1 MPKIVRWLSFITV
14 LASVSGPLAAQE
26 TGHDQALGPDPL
38 AGPGRISLHRLDGA
52 SAPLPG
58 SPDGAALAG
67 RLHWGT
73 AAAASDKRADPT
85 LERLLDLDKS
95 ESDMASNGGFADIDL
110 GGVGGVLLGFVQ
122 NRWTEQHGMEA
133 ARETVLS
140 GGADLQVH
148 LGGAPVSVAS
158 ELAFYNADRGGETAG
173 MDVAASNLGY
183 ALKLESPRAAGTVG
197 YGMLFEY
204 YGEGFRPHGRKVD
217 PDQMRLRLDGSW
229 QTVGGLVLSGY
240 AGRAITDFGADK
252 PTDKWLGGLTLGRKV
267 DLAFLHGLDLSLGLD
282 MERHRR
288 EGEGAASLRRG
299 IRLALTA
306 PLAAGLRGSIKLH
319 TKRFD
324 EGADDADKT
333 ETGLD
338 AGFGRDIRL
347 FGFGGRASAGLIVRS
362 TAKDDGTVLEQGARA
377 EASLGRGGGRLDLRG
392 SLLSRSAEDHRLG
405 RKLAVRWSRRVGD
418 YSVGVEVEHRQGVG
432 DDDEAAYL
440 AGLFVTGTF

>member
-1 MPKIVRWLSFITV
+1 MSLS
-14 LASVSGPLAAQE
+14 APLAAQDA
-26 TGHDQALGPDPL
+26 GHDLALGPDPL
-38 AGPGRISLHRLDGA
+38 AGFGRISLHRLDGA
-52 SAPLPG
+52 TTSLPG

-73 AAAASDKRADPT
+73 AAAALDKRADPT

-110 GGVGGVLLGFVQ
+110 GQAGGVLLGFVE

-140 GGADLQVH
+140 GGADLRFH
-148 LGGAPVSVAS
+148 LGGALVEVDS
-158 ELAFYNADRGGETAG
+158 ELSFYNADRGGEAES

-183 ALKLESPRAAGTVG
+183 ALKLESLRAGSTVG
-197 YGMLFEY
+197 YGLLFEY
-204 YGEGFRPHGRKVD
+204 YGAGFRPHGRKVD
-217 PDQMRLRLDGSW
+217 PDQMRLRVDGSW

-240 AGRAITDFGADK
+240 AGRAIADFGADT
-252 PTDKWLGGLTLGRKV
+252 PTEKWLGGLTFGRKV
-267 DLAFLHGLDLSLGLD
+267 DLPFLRGLDLSMGLD

-299 IRLALTA
+299 VRIGLTA
-306 PLAAGLRGSIKLH
+306 PLAAGIRGYIKLNA
-319 TKRFD
+319 KQFD
-324 EGADDADKT
+324 EISDDADKT

-377 EASLGRGGGRLDLRG
+377 EASLGRGGGRLGLRG

-405 RKLAVRWSRRVGD
+405 RKLAVRWSRHVGD
-418 YSVGVEVEHRQGVG
+418 YSVGVEVEHRQSVG